1 MKHVLKLGAAL
12 SFIALVGLQSCEEVK
27 SIDEAMVYQY
37 RDTIP
42 SIIPGISSWE
52 ADVKRD
58 FNTEAYTVKLIIH
71 DAGYYTTS
79 PEKMQEAAI
88 KAGQMALIVFG
99 KDKNFGKGMLIATKE
114 PNNSGEKDPADAI
127 KFDMKLDSLKEAS
140 NK

>member
-1 MKHVLKLGAAL
+1 MKHILKLGAFL

-79 PEKMQEAAI
+79 PEKMREDAI

-99 KDKNFGKGMLIATKE
+99 KDKYFGKGVLMATRD
-114 PNNSGEKDPADAI
+114 PRNQGDQDPADAI
-127 KFDMKLDSLKEAS
+127 KFDMKLDSLKDAA
-140 NK
+140 KK